1 VAWLY
6 ALWWVVP
13 LAVALRASVDA
24 GGDAARPSGY
34 SLDPFRDALSD
45 PSTTSALIHSLAL
58 AGATAVTATAVGTA
72 LALSVRRMRR
82 RPARLADML
91 TVLVIATP
99 QVALGAAMYFVFLF
113 VYRFRLDA
121 TTQYLAHV
129 TLTIPFVVV
138 IVRARLRGI
147 GPEMEEMAMDL
158 GASPFE
164 ALRRVM
170 APLLSPAL
178 VGSAAV
184 AFALSFDNIVLS
196 DRLCIDNPCR
206 TLPLFLFGRGGSID
220 TPPPSTFALGVVGL
234 GVSLGALAIALA
246 MWRLAR
252 RLTVRTT

>member
-1 VAWLY
+1 
-6 ALWWVVP
+6 
-13 LAVALRASVDA
+13 
-24 GGDAARPSGY
+24 
-34 SLDPFRDALSD
+34 
-45 PSTTSALIHSLAL
+45 
-58 AGATAVTATAVGTA
+58 
-72 LALSVRRMRR
+72 
-82 RPARLADML
+82 
-91 TVLVIATP
+91 
-99 QVALGAAMYFVFLF
+99 
-113 VYRFRLDA
+113 
-121 TTQYLAHV
+121 
-129 TLTIPFVVV
+129 
-138 IVRARLRGI
+138 
-147 GPEMEEMAMDL
+147 MEEMAMDL

-252 RLTVRTT
+252 RLTVRTS